1 MDISALM
8 TYLQVNVT
16 AAVVAIG
23 GALLMLAA
31 IVKGYD
37 WISDMIFERQSDKE
51 WREDLEARER
61 EYDQDNFD

>member
-16 AAVVAIG
+16 AGVVAIG

>member
-1 MDISALM
+1 MNIDALM
-8 TYLQVNVT
+8 TYLQVNVIS
-16 AAVVAIG
+16 AVVAIG